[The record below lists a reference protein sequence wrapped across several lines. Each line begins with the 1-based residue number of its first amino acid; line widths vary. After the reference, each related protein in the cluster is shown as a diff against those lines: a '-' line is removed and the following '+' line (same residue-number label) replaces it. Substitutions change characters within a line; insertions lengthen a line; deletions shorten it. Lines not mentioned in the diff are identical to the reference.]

1 MKKCIIIFFV
11 FVFAI
16 LCSTIYAHDNKIV
29 HPKITENAIQNVYF
43 KNYLY
48 KYLDFEKGIETILT
62 SSGNKYTISEWLQEG
77 SKQEDIPTCRASNHF
92 HDPMNTKLWNTAG
105 MSDSPW
111 WINIYCH
118 DYTPFYS
125 TVTWATGFTAPT
137 STPIPYNPGNEKSPN
152 MWANARSLYLS
163 ALTATTQTT
172 REDNFAQMFTALGQ
186 VLHLLQDM
194 SVPAHVRNDFQ
205 SHLIFNGFCTND
217 ECSGNPI
224 DWFGNPFERYIKANS
239 QLVSAAEST
248 TPTFTNPR
256 LTDFWDTNQYTGTNP
271 SNSTTLGLAEITN
284 TNYLSDS
291 TILNNNPSTEHVYP
305 FPKVN
310 PQDYSICIDNE
321 METTDPRKYVCRNA
335 SSNPSGAISLLN
347 EESSITND
355 NISTFKLVLDDNVHD
370 AYARELIPLAI
381 GYSSELL
388 KYFFRGQMEVKCLP
402 VIKENKISYV
412 KLSIK
417 NATLDEAMTNG
428 TLMLTGKYIDS
439 NDEEIIVRA
448 KYWTPSDGRLYEYAS
463 IPSLTSGQA
472 LEGLNFLFPEGTQIP
487 VDQWDSIKLTLTY
500 QGKLGSEEGA
510 VIGKVFSPGKL
521 KFNEELN
528 TAPKGD
534 YNWFQMDSPVFG
546 TNMCPYHNIEHGVA
560 QNEIVGGKLIK
571 TNIRYPIADPSGLYP
586 GAHFNV
592 SLVGIHNLSGNTYA
606 NNIFPI
612 PITKDTYI
620 EFKID
625 DMSISP
631 HTAEGGIYT
640 HYQGMVLHFNNG
652 YKLELSLNDQFWYIN
667 SNTGYF
673 TFSAGYIILDN
684 IHNMFAQY
692 NLPVPAD
699 FKLNYIE
706 LDQQIG
712 FDLPLDTQYEQ
723 QMTVDF
729 IRIVEM
735 LNTGI

>member
-1 MKKCIIIFFV
+1 MKIRILIFVLIIFTSF
-11 FVFAI
+11 
-16 LCSTIYAHDNKIV
+16 SSQIYAHDDERI
-29 HPKITENAIQNVYF
+29 HPLITENSAKNSQVH
-43 KNYLY
+43 NYL
-48 KYLDFEKGIETILT
+48 KNNLNFKDGLETKLPNNGENTIL
-62 SSGNKYTISEWLQEG
+62 KWLTDG
-77 SKQEDIPTCRASNHF
+77 STAEDSPMCRASNHF

-248 TPTFTNPR
+248 PPTFTNPR

-310 PQDYSICIDNE
+310 SQDYSICIDNE
-321 METTDPRKYVCRNA
+321 METTDPRKYVCRND

-355 NISTFKLVLDDNVHD
+355 NIATFKLVLDDNVHD
-370 AYARELIPLAI
+370 AYARELLPLAI

-417 NATLDEAMTNG
+417 NATLNEAMTNG
-428 TLMLTGKYIDS
+428 KLMLTGKYID
-439 NDEEIIVRA
+439 NNNEEIIFRA
-448 KYWTPSDGRLYEYAS
+448 KYGASDYAV
-463 IPSLTSGQA
+463 IGSLDYGQVS
-472 LEGLNFLFPEGTQIP
+472 EGLNFLFPEGTQIP

-546 TNMCPYHNIEHGVA
+546 TNICPYHNIEHGVA

-586 GAHFNV
+586 GAHFNL

-625 DMSISP
+625 DMTISP
-631 HTAEGGIYT
+631 ITAASGIYT
-640 HYQGMVLHFNNG
+640 HYQGMVLSFNNG

-667 SNTGYF
+667 STTGYF

-699 FKLNYIE
+699 FKLNSIG
-706 LDQQIG
+706 LHQQIG